1 MFGKYFNIGN
11 EASDRQIPVDDGS
24 HGFHGGFRSDWNLG
38 KPDGLVIQGDVA
50 QSPGGETLVNAVSSN
65 SLPLTSTLPD
75 EIRYTGANVLGRWDH
90 AMANG
95 AAMSLQA
102 YDDYYTKT
110 AYGVSESSNTFD
122 LDFHHRLAIGSRS
135 DVVWG
140 FGVRT
145 SASTLGPGYN
155 LKILPAER
163 TDNLFSVFIQDEIKI
178 ADSLFLTLGSKF
190 ERNSYTGFEY
200 EPSAQFAWVMS
211 SRHTVWASVARAIR
225 QPARLDFGV
234 RLDAAVVP
242 LGDGAFGVV
251 QFTGSPN
258 LAAERLLD
266 FEIGHRA
273 QINERLSV
281 DSVAFLSVYHD
292 LEAFEPQDPFFTASE
307 GPPHLVF
314 PMVLENSARAHNYGA
329 EFSASW
335 NVNNRWR
342 LSPVLSVLHM
352 NLVDASGLGITREDP
367 GISPRRA
374 SEVRSFLNLRHDVD
388 WDASASYV
396 GHLSSTPGYVRLDT
410 RLGWRPGASVELSL
424 VGQNLQASRHAGDF
438 EVQ

>member
-1 MFGKYFNIGN
+1 M
-11 EASDRQIPVDDGS
+11 
-24 HGFHGGFRSDWNLG
+24 
-38 KPDGLVIQGDVA
+38 
-50 QSPGGETLVNAVSSN
+50 
-65 SLPLTSTLPD
+65 
-75 EIRYTGANVLGRWDH
+75 
-90 AMANG
+90 
-95 AAMSLQA
+95 
-102 YDDYYTKT
+102 
-110 AYGVSESSNTFD
+110 
-122 LDFHHRLAIGSRS
+122 
-135 DVVWG
+135 
-140 FGVRT
+140 RT

-292 LEAFEPQDPFFTASE
+292 LEAFKPWDPFFTASE

-352 NLVDASGLGITREDP
+352 NLIDASGLGITREDT
-367 GISPRRA
+367 RDRA
-374 SEVRSFLNLRHDVD
+374 RDARPKYTSFLNLRHDVD

-410 RLGWRPGASVELSL
+410 RLGWQPGASVELSL

-438 EVQ
+438 EVAVIAAR